1 MLISLQMRAPPVE
14 NWILDAI
21 FTFIL
26 SDYVIEHVAF
36 EIGISCLVRHAP
48 FLYHLH
54 KIEVKSDNC

>member
-1 MLISLQMRAPPVE
+1 MRAPPVE

-21 FTFIL
+21 FTFIS